1 MAVILQESFAG
12 VRVIKSFAR
21 EDYQASQF
29 AKSSDLQCRNSM
41 RVRKS
46 MDIVQPLIESVSAF
60 GVVLA
65 ILYVY
70 YYHIGIIQFAALCF
84 GIFLLYNPVKSLS
97 RIPLQMQKCMASAS
111 NVFDLLNK
119 KPAIQ
124 DAPDAVVLKECRGGL
139 DFENIT
145 FSYGSEQNAVKDMNL
160 VIEPHKKYAL
170 VGSSGAGKSTV
181 LSLILRFYDPQQG
194 VIKLDG
200 IDIRQI
206 SQNSLREHIGV
217 VTQETFLFHD
227 TIYENIRYG
236 RLDATEAEIIAAAKL
251 AYAHDFIV
259 AQPEGY
265 NSIVGDKGCLLSG
278 GQQQRLAIARA
289 LLKNAPILLL
299 DEATSALDSES
310 EHMIQAALDRLSQGR
325 TVIAIAHRLST
336 ILKSDKI
343 VVMDKGMVVDAGPH
357 AELLERSPI
366 YRKLYELQ
374 FNHDK
379 IAA

>member
-1 MAVILQESFAG
+1 
-12 VRVIKSFAR
+12 
-21 EDYQASQF
+21 
-29 AKSSDLQCRNSM
+29 
-41 RVRKS
+41 
-46 MDIVQPLIESVSAF
+46 
-60 GVVLA
+60 
-65 ILYVY
+65 
-70 YYHIGIIQFAALCF
+70 
-84 GIFLLYNPVKSLS
+84 
-97 RIPLQMQKCMASAS
+97 MASAS

-119 KPAIQ
+119 QPAIQ
-124 DAPDAVVLKECRGGL
+124 DAPDAVVLKGCRGGL
-139 DFENIT
+139 NFENIT

-160 VIEPHKKYAL
+160 VVEPHKKYAL

-194 VIKLDG
+194 VIQLDG
-200 IDIRQI
+200 VDIRKI